1 MKLHWLLTGIFIA
14 LAGCTNPAANNTP
27 GSSTTPL
34 PPPPPPPGSI
44 VAPQSSAESPN
55 DTPAKDTPAGANS
68 QTISE
73 LGIGSAT
80 VGMTLGELKEKLG
93 TTAEFTVQS
102 PYIVDF
108 DAIAVSE
115 AGTVQYY
122 ILYPAATPLEDSDP
136 IRFLLT
142 DNPKY
147 RTDTGVGPGT
157 PIKQAEEVYGDA
169 TLSYNLAN
177 EGREYIKFEKGPAKN
192 IAFNL
197 GAAGDNSLA
206 GIYPTSTNEFQETNE
221 YRENATIRS
230 VLVDCRGQECAKPSN

>member
-1 MKLHWLLTGIFIA
+1 MKLHWLLIGIFIT
-14 LAGCTNPAANNTP
+14 LAGCTNQAANNTP
-27 GSSTTPL
+27 VSSTTPL

-55 DTPAKDTPAGANS
+55 DTPANNTPANANN

-73 LGIGSAT
+73 LGIGSAR

-102 PYIVDF
+102 PYMVDF

-122 ILYPAATPLEDSDP
+122 ILYPAATPLADSDP

-147 RTDTGVGPGT
+147 KTDTGVGPET

-169 TLSYNLAN
+169 TLSYNLGN
-177 EGREYIKFEKGPAKN
+177 EGREYVKFADQPAKN
-192 IAFNL
+192 ITFNA
-197 GAAGDNSLA
+197 GSAGDNSLA
-206 GIYPTSTNEFQETNE
+206 GVYPTSKNEFQETSE

-230 VLVDCRGQECAKPSN
+230 VLVDCRGQDCAKP